1 MFITTEGI
9 DGCGKTT
16 QLELLRARL
25 ESELSHLKS
34 STRIVQTREP
44 GGTHLAETIR
54 GYLLHSVTPIHAH
67 TELLLFGASRAQH
80 VEEIIRPALNRGDWV
95 LCDRFIDSTLAYQG
109 GGLELSTRFI
119 NELNTFATGKLL
131 PDLTLL
137 FDVEVEVAQGRRSV
151 QRGTDRIEAR
161 GLEFQERVR
170 QTYLQIARDEPNR
183 VVVVDASAPA
193 KVVHNRVVRVLEE
206 KGLWPQT
213 PSN

>member
-16 QLELLRARL
+16 QLELLHSHL

-44 GGTHLAETIR
+44 GGTDLAETIR
-54 GYLLHSVTPIHAH
+54 GYLLHSPSPLHAH

-95 LCDRFIDSTLAYQG
+95 LCDRFIDSTSAYQG

-137 FDVEVEVAQGRRSV
+137 FDVEVEIAQGRRSI

-193 KVVHNRVVRVLEE
+193 KVVHNRVVRVLKE
-206 KGLWPQT
+206 KGLWPQL

>member
-16 QLELLRARL
+16 QLELLRAHL

-44 GGTHLAETIR
+44 GGTDLAETIR
-54 GYLLHSVTPIHAH
+54 NYLLHSPAPLHARA
-67 TELLLFGASRAQH
+67 ELLLFGASRAQH
-80 VEEIIRPALNRGDWV
+80 VEEIIRPAINRGDWV
-95 LCDRFIDSTLAYQG
+95 LCDRFIDSTTAYQG
-109 GGLELSTRFI
+109 GGLGLGTRFI
-119 NELNTFATGKLL
+119 KELNAFATGKLF

-137 FDVEVEVAQGRRSV
+137 FDVEVDVAQSRRSI
-151 QRGTDRIEAR
+151 QRGTDKIEAR
-161 GLEFQERVR
+161 GLEFQENVR

-193 KVVHNRVVRVLEE
+193 KVVHNCVVRILKE
-206 KGLWPQT
+206 KGLWPQL